1 MCHWM
6 GLHIHDWIDNY
17 GVAFLYKLLEWGC
30 TFSRFWWLENSG
42 MKGLKIERF
51 TPCYVKQKC
60 GSSFQDVLVK
70 RFYKV
75 DAY

>member
-17 GVAFLYKLLEWGC
+17 GVAFLYKLLAWGC

-42 MKGLKIERF
+42 VKGFKNRKIYTMLR
-51 TPCYVKQKC
+51 
-60 GSSFQDVLVK
+60 
-70 RFYKV
+70 
-75 DAY
+75 